1 MKMKKF
7 KALLML
13 ALAVVSFS
21 ACSSDDNNDGNQTGT
36 YKYGVFVSEF
46 NGSSEQM
53 KELTDEF
60 DTTFGGTESTYTLNG
75 TLTECNKKATELAI
89 KAASKFADQEGFE
102 AKIEVCNMNTEETLC
117 SKNITAGNNGVVEKG
132 AYWVATDKKSISLK
146 NLSGKK
152 VKVVSTL
159 STNTVYD
166 GTVESDDKDI
176 DVNRSTN
183 GIFYKVTVQDAKA
196 FSVIL
201 DK

>member
-1 MKMKKF
+1 MKLKNF

-13 ALAVVSFS
+13 ALAVISFA
-21 ACSSDDNNDGNQTGT
+21 ACSNDDDNEQTRT

-46 NGSSEQM
+46 NGSSDQM

-89 KAASKFADQEGFE
+89 KAASKFADQEDFK
-102 AKIEVCNMNTEETLC
+102 ATIEVCNMNTEETVC
-117 SKNITAGNNGVVEKG
+117 EKKIEAGNNGVVAKG
-132 AYWVATDKKSISLK
+132 AYWVATDKSSITLK
-146 NLSGKK
+146 NLSGQN

-159 STNTVYD
+159 STKTVYD
-166 GTVESDDKDI
+166 GTVDSDDKDI

-183 GIFYKVTVQDAKA
+183 GIFYKVTVQNAKS
-196 FSVIL
+196 FSVKL